1 MDSMIRIFRLPIMG
15 VFFCLS
21 LYGQGYPIPAISPY
35 MIFFHQDFRK
45 NHDLSVFRQFYP
57 LEKHRF
63 TSDKTDL
70 PDKHAV
76 FGILPGYQYQSGEDD
91 IASFDFWLSGKMNN
105 ITVMAEPVF
114 VSDPFGPSI
123 LGTDYV
129 RMNTSGR
136 VNNAFIRYYG
146 KNLAVQM
153 GRSPLVWGQSWTHS
167 IIHSSLAPTYDHISV
182 RYNLASIQLEVMS
195 GQLGSEETT
204 EGETVRRLTAGHRF
218 TWIPNH
224 GRWLLG
230 FGEQIVYTGVN
241 RSLEMMYLNP
251 FVPFT
256 FAALE
261 GEEPPD
267 NSDNTFIFMYGR
279 FVINPSLS
287 VYAEFLIDDFQVDPD
302 PLQQML
308 GSKVGVDG
316 ARDFFNVPMTWEAEV
331 TRINSWTYIHHGQF
345 STWQNRGHAT
355 GYLYGPDLW
364 SARLQ
369 ADAWVRPKVLANF
382 EFTWLEKGANTLSTP
397 WANADNV
404 GDPFPIPPVVRH
416 MLLDVS
422 VGWWGKH
429 TIFEAGWSNLPFASE
444 IAYDG
449 MTEPKEGGFYLK
461 FQFLYNLGFDLE

>member
-1 MDSMIRIFRLPIMG
+1 MG
-15 VFFCLS
+15 AFFCLS
-21 LYGQGYPIPAISPY
+21 LYGQGYPTAPVSPY
-35 MIFFHQDFRK
+35 MIPFYQDFRK
-45 NHDLSVFRQFYP
+45 NHDLSVFREFYP
-57 LEKHRF
+57 LEMSRLNAVKA
-63 TSDKTDL
+63 DL
-70 PDKHAV
+70 PNKHAV
-76 FGILPGYQYQSGEDD
+76 FGILPGYQYRSGEDD

-114 VSDPFGPSI
+114 VSDPFGQSI

-129 RMNTSGR
+129 RMNVSGR
-136 VNNAFIRYYG
+136 ITNAFIRYYG
-146 KNLAVQM
+146 ENIAIQL
-153 GRSPLVWGQSWTHS
+153 GRSPLVWGQSWSHS

-195 GQLGSEETT
+195 GQFSAEESA

-218 TWIPNH
+218 TWIPAH

-230 FGEQIVYTGVN
+230 FGEKIVYTGVN

-279 FVINPSLS
+279 FVVNPSLS
-287 VYAEFLIDDFQVDPD
+287 VYAEFLVDDFQVDPD
-302 PLQQML
+302 PVQHML
-308 GSKVGVDG
+308 AYKIGLDG
-316 ARDFFNVPMTWEAEV
+316 AQDFLNMPMTWEAEA
-331 TRINSWTYIHHGQF
+331 TRIESWTYIHHGQF
-345 STWQNRGHAT
+345 STWQNREHAT

-364 SARLQ
+364 SVRLQ
-369 ADAWVRPKVLANF
+369 ADAWIRPKVLANF

-416 MLLDVS
+416 MLLNVS

-429 TIFEAGWSNLPFASE
+429 TILEAGWSNLPFANE
-444 IAYDG
+444 IAYNG
-449 MTEPKEGGFYLK
+449 MDKPQEGSFYVNL
-461 FQFLYNLGFDLE
+461 QLLYNLGFDLE